1 MGDNGKGGVKN
12 LKKMGDVIYGW
23 PLIQFLQFQNFE
35 QLPDDNF
42 LFLFL
47 TAWIRQLWD
56 QGRYTFWT
64 SREFKAPGRHD

>member
-1 MGDNGKGGVKN
+1 MGDKGGVKN

-47 TAWIRQLWD
+47 TA
-56 QGRYTFWT
+56 
-64 SREFKAPGRHD
+64 

>member
-47 TAWIRQLWD
+47 TA
-56 QGRYTFWT
+56 
-64 SREFKAPGRHD
+64 